1 MVYLFV
7 AGFNMSYRLIEK
19 EIETLPQAA
28 LSEVMYFIRL
38 IKLKF
43 PENDSRTVKKS
54 MYGIWKNDSFYMAP
68 DFDEP
73 LEDFAEYM

>member
-1 MVYLFV
+1 
-7 AGFNMSYRLIEK
+7 MSYDVLEK

-28 LSEVMYFIRL
+28 LSEVIDYIRL

-43 PENDSRTVKKS
+43 PEEDKTAVKKS
-54 MYGIWKNDSFYMAP
+54 LYGVWKNDLFYMSP

-73 LEDFAEYM
+73 LDDFAEYM